1 MASTI
6 ESLKGVTMF
15 RDVPEKTLQ
24 RLERMARERSYSP
37 GDDIMSQGQE
47 GVGVFVLLDGEVDF
61 VRDGQTLATLGPGAL
76 FGEMAILDHYR
87 RSGTV
92 RAKTACR
99 CLAIPRSDFVAELRS
114 EIDLCYNLL
123 VHMTRRVRDLDERL
137 ASE

>member
-6 ESLKGVTMF
+6 ESLKGVAMF
-15 RDVPEKTLQ
+15 RDVPEQTLQ
-24 RLERMARERSYSP
+24 RLERMARERNYNP

-47 GVGVFVLLDGEVDF
+47 GVGVFVLLDGEVEV
-61 VRDGQTLATLGPGAL
+61 VRDGQALATLGPGAF

-92 RAKTACR
+92 RARSASR
-99 CLAIPRSDFVAELRS
+99 CLAIPRSDFVAELKS
-114 EIDLCYNLL
+114 NQELCYNLL

-137 ASE
+137 TSE